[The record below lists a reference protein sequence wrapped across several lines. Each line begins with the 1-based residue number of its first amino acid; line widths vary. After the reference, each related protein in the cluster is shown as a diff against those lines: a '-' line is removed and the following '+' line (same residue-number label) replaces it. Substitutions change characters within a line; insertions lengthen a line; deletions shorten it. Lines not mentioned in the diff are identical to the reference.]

1 VPATN
6 GTELRWSWTACT
18 TWTPSTTV
26 CAGPAAPSAGAASAA
41 IPAYDGVV
49 DDEPID
55 VRDNPEA
62 ERYEA
67 IVDGRLAGYVAYRAR
82 PGALALTHTDVLPRW
97 EGRGIGGRLAR
108 AALDD
113 ARARGLKALPYC
125 PFIAAWIRRHP
136 EYEDLVPEEELGL
149 LDRRR

>member
-1 VPATN
+1 MVPP
-6 GTELRWSWTACT
+6 GIVISSGRSSV
-18 TWTPSTTV
+18 P
-26 CAGPAAPSAGAASAA
+26 PARRRNAPKVWARHT
-41 IPAYDGVV
+41 AYDGVV

>member
-1 VPATN
+1 MVPA
-6 GTELRWSWTACT
+6 GIVVGSGRSSVA
-18 TWTPSTTV
+18 
-26 CAGPAAPSAGAASAA
+26 PARRRNAPKVWARHT
-41 IPAYDGVV
+41 AYDGVV
-49 DDEPID
+49 DDEPVE
-55 VRDNPEA
+55 VRDNREA

-82 PGALALTHTDVLPRW
+82 PGALALNHTDVLPRW